1 MKNSLKTGLL
11 ALVAVSALSAPLVY
25 AGQHKHGGSDGYH
38 SMEMRGHKGGMMK
51 MFKRLDLTDQ
61 QKTDI
66 KALITAHKEAMQETR
81 PTDEERLA
89 KRTEM
94 KELITAAS
102 FDESRALEIIATK
115 QVKHQQSM
123 VERMKLQ
130 NTIYNMLTAEQ
141 KAELNE
147 KMEEFAERK
156 KNRRDGW

>member
-51 MFKRLDLTDQ
+51 MFRGLDLTDQ

-66 KALITAHKEAMQETR
+66 KALVKAHKEAMQEKR

-102 FDESRALEIIATK
+102 FDESRALELIAAK

-130 NTIYNMLTAEQ
+130 NTIYNMLTPEQ
-141 KAELNE
+141 QAELAE
-147 KMEEFAERK
+147 KLEKFADGKRGRK
-156 KNRRDGW
+156 GGW